1 MEFKKETVN
10 SVVPFSN
17 IREGE
22 LFENHSEIYLKIDEV
37 EDIEWSYLNAV
48 NIQTGEVERFKDEDS
63 VYKATADITVRVFK

>member
-1 MEFKKETVN
+1 MDFKKEFVS
-10 SVVPFSN
+10 SVVPFSS

-48 NIQTGEVERFKDEDS
+48 NIQTGEVERFKDEDP
-63 VYKATADITVRVFK
+63 VYKATADITVKVFK